1 MTGFVLGDG
10 LSPVDIMVRHLRK
23 RGTVECI
30 RQDDLPTDLMV
41 RKGIEDIGKRE
52 GWGDGESEDRKGLIG
67 EGQSGGVQRW
77 EVFIHKN
84 RSF

>member
-23 RGTVECI
+23 GGTAECI
-30 RQDDLPTDLMV
+30 RQDDLPTDSMV
-41 RKGIEDIGKRE
+41 GEGIEGLGTRE

-67 EGQSGGVQRW
+67 EGQSGGIQRW
-77 EVFIHKN
+77 EVFIHEN
-84 RSF
+84 R